1 MTSYEKAEIQ
11 RLPRK
16 YRPVGAWGY
25 LFLSILYAIPI
36 IGWIFLIVHAFNDN
50 NIVRRSFAKC
60 YFWTFIITIV
70 AIAVVLILDSNGTL
84 NIGIV
89 DKVKG
94 LFAK

>member
-16 YRPVGAWGY
+16 YRPLSAWGY
-25 LFLSILYAIPI
+25 LFLSILYAIPV
-36 IGWIFLIVHAFNDN
+36 IGWICLVVHAFSDK

-60 YFWTFIITIV
+60 YFWVFVITV
-70 AIAVVLILDSNGTL
+70 VGIAVAAIVDPTL
-84 NIGIV
+84 V

-94 LFAK
+94 IFAK